1 MVCKVI
7 VMQDTFEQIRQQI
20 HEIRNYL
27 GPLDLKLDNLDH
39 QITVSRIAFE
49 SKTTE
54 LEAKISVNSQK
65 VAEHGIKIDQQ
76 ADELARQVERIKRI
90 ELFLKMPQTAEKP
103 VQAPVREDKLNPDI
117 LPPQNPKA

>member
-1 MVCKVI
+1 
-7 VMQDTFEQIRQQI
+7 MQDTFEQIRQQI

-27 GPLDLKLDNLDH
+27 GPLDLKLENLDH
-39 QITVSRIAFE
+39 QITVSRITFE

-54 LEAKISVNSQK
+54 LDAKISVNSQR
-65 VAEHGIKIDQQ
+65 VAEQGIKIDLQ
-76 ADELARQVERIKRI
+76 ADELARQSERIKRI
-90 ELFLKMPQTAEKP
+90 ELLLKMPQVVEKQ